1 MTLNVRISYFWIP
14 NCLPNTLYMY
24 MYVPFTLNCVNVLCK
39 CRIGCTL
46 LCTMSLVLRRLKWTY
61 LPLTLHKNPK
71 TDKIIKKNTTRGIFK
86 AYLWSEEG
94 RNDKWPLYGEP
105 FVIMG
110 VINWLFQPGIM
121 GEVFLLFMVILQCL
135 WGVYTFFSFVVHH
148 SNKDI
153 KTNKFIGLYLLTT

>member
-14 NCLPNTLYMY
+14 NCLPKYLIH
-24 MYVPFTLNCVNVLCK
+24 VCAIHLKLRIHVLFK

-61 LPLTLHKNPK
+61 LPLTLHTNPK

-135 WGVYTFFSFVVHH
+135 WGVYTFFFLLLYTIQ
-148 SNKDI
+148 I
-153 KTNKFIGLYLLTT
+153 KI